1 MNILETLLTAGG
13 GNVVGQLARQFGT
26 QPDATQNAVTQI
38 VSVLSKGLA
47 SNTATPSGL
56 EGLLGALSKG
66 NHARYLDDPTQAT
79 SASGIDDGNGIL
91 GHILGSKD
99 VSRELASRVGANT
112 GVDSSIIKKML
123 PVIATMMMG
132 ALAKRGAGSSGG
144 GGLGGLGGLLG
155 AAVAGG
161 ALGGG
166 GQSGL
171 GSLLDMNNNGSIAD
185 DIIGMAGKFLGR

>member
-38 VSVLSKGLA
+38 VSVLSKGMA
-47 SNTATPSGL
+47 NNTASPSGL
-56 EGLLGALSKG
+56 EGLLGALANG

-79 SASGIDDGNGIL
+79 TASGIDDGNGIL

-132 ALAKRGAGSSGG
+132 ALAKRGAGASGG
-144 GGLGGLGGLLG
+144 GGLGSLLG

-166 GQSGL
+166 AQSGL
-171 GSLLDMNNNGSIAD
+171 GSLLDMNHDGSIAD
-185 DIIGMAGKFLGR
+185 DILGMAGKFLRR